1 MNSINALY
9 LCLLVV
15 DVCSQSLR
23 NELNL
28 DNSNS
33 PFVSSTIQPQNH
45 LLQMHYQNFRS
56 DLRTNNNPSNIAQT
70 FTTSGAVN
78 PSSNNDD
85 TKVETLQATQQN
97 LLKQGVEAEHAQN
110 DNDQMEDD
118 NNENNNN
125 NEQSNG
131 NLKTTEDK
139 RNPLEQE
146 QAHLLDEGKKYED
159 AMSDSEHNG
168 EKHDAMLD
176 PNNNDNKITVSHRF
190 NAAGDTEESAPK
202 IDVEGRKKACEAC
215 KGKTPE
221 GCVADVEKAC
231 GSLCSELQPDVT
243 DKSIV
248 EKITEAIL
256 GKGGEKCPKFEFS
269 WDCLEAYAPDQAY
282 LGFSLTHGSTTI
294 AIHIVW
300 DLETFEIGF
309 FSGGGMSIGT
319 NFMTVIDFAVE
330 VGICYKGENSGKD
343 LENDGYG

>member
-1 MNSINALY
+1 
-9 LCLLVV
+9 
-15 DVCSQSLR
+15 
-23 NELNL
+23 
-28 DNSNS
+28 
-33 PFVSSTIQPQNH
+33 
-45 LLQMHYQNFRS
+45 
-56 DLRTNNNPSNIAQT
+56 
-70 FTTSGAVN
+70 
-78 PSSNNDD
+78 ND
-85 TKVETLQATQQN
+85 
-97 LLKQGVEAEHAQN
+97 
-110 DNDQMEDD
+110 
-118 NNENNNN
+118 
-125 NEQSNG
+125 
-131 NLKTTEDK
+131 
-139 RNPLEQE
+139 
-146 QAHLLDEGKKYED
+146 
-159 AMSDSEHNG
+159 
-168 EKHDAMLD
+168 
-176 PNNNDNKITVSHRF
+176 NNNDNNNNHNNNHNNNDNNSNKIVVSHRF
-190 NAAGDTEESAPK
+190 NAAGDTEGSAPK

-343 LENDGYG
+343 LADDGYG